1 MSRSVIVIGAG
12 PGGLAAAMLLAK
24 AGVRVRVVE
33 SQPFVGGRTS
43 TLTDSSTGDGSYR
56 FDRGPTFFLYPRILK
71 EIFQACGYDLFAEC
85 PMERLDP
92 QYRLVFGA
100 EDPAGVAKLDATPDV
115 ERMEQEIAQI
125 SPADASGFRRF
136 LDDNRTKL
144 GRFQPILEEP
154 FYKLTDF
161 LRPNVL
167 LSAGLLRPWR
177 SLYGEVGRFFK
188 DPRLNLAFTF
198 QGKYLGMSPFQCP
211 SLFSILAF
219 LEYEYGVF
227 HPIGGC
233 GAVSSR
239 MAELVEEL
247 GGEVCTGEPVEELL
261 FEGKRVVGV
270 RTSQGEQRA
279 DAVVVNAD
287 FAGAMH
293 RMAPDKARRRWTD
306 KKLAAKKYSCST
318 LMFYLGLEGT
328 QPDLP
333 HHTIYLSSDYQ
344 RNLADIEHGRP
355 LGPDPSVYVQ
365 NACVT
370 DPSLAPAGCSTLY
383 VLVPTANTRAG
394 LDWQAER
401 DRLRPQV
408 FEQLAKL
415 GVPDAESRVRVEH
428 VISPT
433 DWQDDHRIYRGA
445 TFNLAH
451 SLDQMLYWRP
461 HNRFEDFAG
470 TYLVGGGTHP
480 GSGLPTIYSSARITV
495 DTLLGDLGVTGETKV
510 A

>member
-1 MSRSVIVIGAG
+1 MSKSVIVIGAG
-12 PGGLAAAMLLAK
+12 PGGLAAAMLLAR

-33 SQPFVGGRTS
+33 AQPFVGGRTS
-43 TLTDSSTGDGSYR
+43 TLSDAGYH
-56 FDRGPTFFLYPRILK
+56 FDRGPTFFLYPRILS
-71 EIFQACGYDLFAEC
+71 EVFAACGYDLMAEC
-85 PMERLDP
+85 PMRRLDP

-100 EDPAGVAKLDATPDV
+100 ADPAEQAHLDATPDV
-115 ERMEQEIAQI
+115 ARMEAEIARL
-125 SPADASGFRRF
+125 SPADAGGFRRF
-136 LDDNRTKL
+136 LTDNRDKL
-144 GRFQPILEEP
+144 EHFQPILEEP
-154 FYKLTDF
+154 FYRLTDL
-161 LRPNVL
+161 LRPHVL
-167 LSAGLLRPWR
+167 RSARLLRPWR
-177 SLYGEVGRFFK
+177 KLYGEVGRFFR

-211 SLFSILAF
+211 SLFSILAY

-233 GAVSSR
+233 GAVSTR
-239 MAELVEEL
+239 MAQIIQEL
-247 GGEVCTGEPVEELL
+247 GGEVRIDEPVEQLV
-261 FEGKRVVGV
+261 FEGRRVVGV
-270 RTSQGEQRA
+270 QTASGEARA

-287 FAGAMH
+287 FAAAMQ
-293 RMAPDKARRRWTD
+293 RLTPDAVRRRWTD
-306 KKLAAKKYSCST
+306 AKLATKKYSCST

-328 QPDLP
+328 QPQLP

-355 LGPDPSVYVQ
+355 LGPDPSIYVQ

-370 DPSLAPAGCSTLY
+370 DPSLAPEGSSTLY
-383 VLVPTANTRAG
+383 VLVPTANTSCG
-394 LDWQAER
+394 VDWRGER
-401 DRLRPQV
+401 DRLRPVV

-415 GVPDAESRVRVEH
+415 GVDDAERRVRVEH
-428 VISPT
+428 VIAPS
-433 DWQDDHRIYRGA
+433 DWRDTHRIYRGA

-461 HNRFEDFAG
+461 HNRFEDFGGA
-470 TYLVGGGTHP
+470 YLVGGGTHP

-495 DTLLGDLGVTGETKV
+495 DTLLKDLGVAKTPLV

>member
-1 MSRSVIVIGAG
+1 MSHSVIVVGAG

-24 AGVRVRVVE
+24 AGVHVRVVE
-33 SQPFVGGRTS
+33 AQPFVGGRTS
-43 TLTDSSTGDGSYR
+43 TLADSGFV
-56 FDRGPTFFLYPRILK
+56 FDRGPTFFLYPRILR
-71 EIFQACGYDLFAEC
+71 EIFETCGYDLFAEC

-92 QYRLVFGA
+92 QYRLVFGDQ
-100 EDPAGVAKLDATPDV
+100 DPAKIASLDATPQV
-115 ERMEQEIAQI
+115 EQMEQEIARI
-125 SPADASGFRRF
+125 SPKDASGLRRF
-136 LDDNRTKL
+136 LEDNRNKL
-144 GRFQPILEEP
+144 DHFQPILEEP
-154 FYKLTDF
+154 FYRLTDF
-161 LRPNVL
+161 LRPHVL
-167 LSAGLLRPWR
+167 KSAGLLRPWR

-211 SLFSILAF
+211 SLFSILAY

-239 MAELVEEL
+239 MADLVEEL
-247 GGEVCTGEPVEELL
+247 GGVVSTQEPVEQLL

-270 RTSQGEQRA
+270 KTSESEYRA

-287 FAGAMH
+287 FAAAMH
-293 RMAPDKARRRWTD
+293 RLAPDQRRRRWTD
-306 KKLAAKKYSCST
+306 KKLASKKYSCST
-318 LMFYLGLEGT
+318 LMFYFGLEGD
-328 QPDLP
+328 QSELP

-344 RNLADIEHGRP
+344 RNLADIEQGRP

-370 DPSLAPAGCSTLY
+370 DPSLAPEGCSTLY
-383 VLVPTANTRAG
+383 VLVPTANTRSG
-394 LDWQAER
+394 IDWQAER
-401 DRLRPQV
+401 DRLRPVV

-415 GVPDAESRVRVEH
+415 GVPNAAERVRVEH
-428 VISPT
+428 VIAPN
-433 DWQDDHRIYRGA
+433 DWRDDHRIYRGA

-451 SLDQMLYWRP
+451 CLDQMLYWRP
-461 HNRFEDFAG
+461 HNRFEDFRG

-480 GSGLPTIYSSARITV
+480 GSGLPTIYSSARITT
-495 DTLLGDLGVTGETKV
+495 DTLLRDLGRAPVSQV